1 MHRKIALPDIQKNM
15 KKYLILLIF
24 TSWLGYS
31 QETKEVK
38 FIIPSPIITA
48 GSSIDA
54 TASGAANGK
63 ISYSHSGGT
72 PFGLPAT
79 IPYTVTWTKDGNAF
93 EPTNLAQE
101 TPGVYSFSAEKGIY
115 VLNVTDANGCKAIP
129 LSFTINQPDP
139 LTVIIN
145 TPEIITCSGNLGT
158 LIANA
163 QGGYPYSPNTIVR
176 NYTYKWY
183 ACDDVLGSN
192 PVEIPSSNSSELKNR
207 PKGFYKVDVFDG
219 KNTTSSAIMELKSN
233 NPITVTNTNK
243 VDVNCKG
250 GATGSIELIITGGTG
265 SYKTTW
271 KNLSFTSNKIENLMA
286 GNYEYIIED
295 ANSANCKIS
304 GIVTILEPTALLKI
318 ETNQTQPT
326 VGLSDGSITAI
337 ATGGTAP
344 YTYIFRNTTTTLQNG
359 NSNNI
364 SGLPNGIYTVTVVDA
379 KGCSVSSSSIN
390 LEALSVFITIN
401 NPILC
406 YGAVTGILTANAKGG
421 TLNSGAD
428 YTYQWYKN
436 GVGLTGET
444 KATLSNVSFGTYSVE
459 VKDSKVTIPVSASE
473 TLTEP
478 SEIIITETQNTAVNC
493 YGGNDGLFGISVSGG
508 TPVNGA
514 YNFSVNGAGVLTNT
528 NTTASIS
535 GLSAGNYTITVKD
548 QNCTKLYNFT
558 ITQPLNPITIPE
570 PTVTNVAIFGQSTG
584 AISFAPI
591 TGGNG
596 NYNYAWTKENDT
608 TFNSDALNITGLK
621 AGRYT
626 LTVKDNKAN
635 VQNNTGCIQT
645 KVVDITEN
653 PELTVVID
661 EIQSISCNGGNNG
674 SLDAFIQGGVKPY
687 KIDWYKLNSN
697 TNSYDLIASNEIE
710 INNLLSGTYK
720 IVVTDAAN
728 PSGPFATAEAIYALG
743 EPLLLTPNLI
753 SKTDVLCFGNTT
765 GAITIDISGG
775 TAPYTFVWKKNG
787 ADYATTQNLTNLG
800 FGDYTVLITD
810 ANKCKATLP
819 TITINQPLASL
830 QIDTPIVTPLT
841 GFGTQNGSIAIN
853 VTGGTASY
861 NYAWTQN
868 GNPTFKQD
876 TATITN
882 LNEGLYNVTVT
893 DANGC
898 PASINDIKVTQ
909 PSKLE
914 ITAIT
919 QQNFTNILCYGD
931 KRAVLIATVTGG
943 VPFIDASGTKY
954 YQYKWY
960 NILSPTVTVST
971 TNPTT
976 ALNAGTYALLVT
988 DANNNTFTLESQP
1001 ITEPAQLAM
1010 TFTQKN
1016 VSCKNGNDGAI
1027 NIAITGGVAP
1037 YKIVWSTGTNA
1048 NLTSISGLLASPNPY
1063 IVSVTDSNNCK
1074 IEQSITITEPD
1085 LFYLKNV
1092 IKTPPTTVGG
1102 NDGNIQVEVSGG
1114 TPNYNYYWYNDKKE
1128 LIYQNLNQSS
1138 TTNIQNI
1145 YAGQYYLT
1153 VTDSKGC
1160 SIFEKDLDKIDPI
1173 AVSLNIINI
1182 NQCNGGNTASI
1193 KAIVSGGT
1201 PKYFYKW
1208 YSTKNPQIVI
1218 NENEIVTG
1226 LTSGSYYVVVNDS
1239 FNMTITSTPI
1249 TVVEPT
1255 KITASYTT
1263 NYKLCGDGNDWS
1275 IKTTTTGGTGN
1286 YTYLWNT
1293 QATTPNLEN
1302 VLPGSYSVTIT
1313 DQNGCQITEN
1323 ITLTAPPYLDAT
1335 AVVTPPV
1342 CYNGN
1347 DGRIEVT
1354 VLNGTAPY
1362 NYLWDTGATTPEI
1375 KNLKAGNYNLTI
1387 TDSKGCIIV
1396 KSYTITNPA
1405 QDIINIGPDFTLC
1418 IGQSQTIDA
1427 TIPDSKATYSW
1438 TSTKGFISNQ
1448 PVITVTDADT
1458 YTVVVTNGL
1467 GCQATDAVVVSNAN
1481 YIVEAQFAISSQAF
1495 VNEKIVIVDIS
1506 KNEPDAVLWTLPKE
1520 ATIINRNKDFAEISF
1535 SAAGEYEIGL
1545 TTTKGSCTAYQ
1556 SKKIIVI
1563 EGEYPNTEEDDRKR
1577 MDINIY
1583 PNPSNGNFTTDV
1595 KLDKKAGVHVKVFSL
1610 SNNVVM
1616 DSRHEEGKEE
1626 YSFQFALNGLVQGTY
1641 FILFESNEGN
1651 QLRKIIVY

>member
-1 MHRKIALPDIQKNM
+1 MHRKITFPDIQKNM

-31 QETKEVK
+31 QETKEVRFTVPPAIIIDGSSTNVTRNGGSDGGIQINPISGGITNGNGSYTYSYSQNGVSGSTAFTGNITGLK
-38 FIIPSPIITA
+38 AGTYTIKVVEDGKCEATKEFII
-48 GSSIDA
+48 
-54 TASGAANGK
+54 N
-63 ISYSHSGGT
+63 
-72 PFGLPAT
+72 
-79 IPYTVTWTKDGNAF
+79 
-93 EPTNLAQE
+93 EPN
-101 TPGVYSFSAEKGIY
+101 
-115 VLNVTDANGCKAIP
+115 
-129 LSFTINQPDP
+129 P

-145 TPEIITCSGNLGT
+145 TPEVITCSGNLGT
-158 LIANA
+158 LTASA

-183 ACDDVLGSN
+183 ACDDLLGSN

-219 KNTTSSAIMELKSN
+219 KNTTSSAIMELRSN

-250 GATGSIELIITGGTG
+250 GTTGSIELIITGGTG

-271 KNLSFTSNKIENLMA
+271 KNLSFTGNKIENLIA

-295 ANSANCKIS
+295 ANSADCKIS
-304 GIVTILEPTALLKI
+304 GIITISEPNDVLAVST
-318 ETNQTQPT
+318 TQTQPT
-326 VGLSDGSITAI
+326 TGLSNGSITAI

-344 YTYIFRNTTTTLQNG
+344 YIFIFQKGATVFQNSTSNTITSLSNG
-359 NSNNI
+359 T
-364 SGLPNGIYTVTVVDA
+364 YTVTVVDA
-379 KGCSVSSSSIN
+379 LGCSVTSSSIN
-390 LEALSVFITIN
+390 LEALSVTITQN

-406 YGAVTGILTANAKGG
+406 YGATTGVLTANATGG
-421 TLNSGAD
+421 TLNSGAN

-436 GVGLTGET
+436 GAILTNQT
-444 KATLSNVSFGTYSVE
+444 NASLSNIGFGDYRVE
-459 VKDSKVTIPVSASE
+459 VKDSNVTTPVFATT

-478 SEIIITETQNTAVNC
+478 SDIIITETQKGNVNC
-493 YGGNDGLFGISVSGG
+493 YGGNDGSFSIAVSGG
-508 TPVNGA
+508 TPENGT
-514 YNFSVNGAGVLTNT
+514 YNVSISSLGFSSN
-528 NTTASIS
+528 TASSIAYA
-535 GLSAGNYTITVKD
+535 GLFAGNYTITIKD
-548 QNCTKLYNFT
+548 KYCTRLYPFT
-558 ITQPLNPITIPE
+558 ITQPANPIAIPE
-570 PTVTNVAIFGQSTG
+570 PTVTNVTVFGQSTG
-584 AISFAPI
+584 AIAFAPI

-596 NYNYAWTKENDT
+596 NYTYAWTKVNDA
-608 TFNSDALNITGLK
+608 TFSSNSLDISGLK
-621 AGRYT
+621 AGKYI
-626 LTVKDNKAN
+626 LTVKDDKAN

-810 ANKCKATLP
+810 VNKCTTTLP
-819 TITINQPLASL
+819 SISINQPAASL

-853 VTGGTASY
+853 VTGGTAPYTYS
-861 NYAWTQN
+861 WTQN
-868 GNPTFKQD
+868 GNPTFNLS
-876 TATITN
+876 TATINN
-882 LNEGLYNVTVT
+882 LTAGLYNVTVT

-898 PASINDIKVTQ
+898 TASINNIEVTQ

-943 VPFIDASGTKY
+943 VPFVDASGNKY

-960 NILSPTVTVST
+960 NILSPAVTVST

-988 DANNNTFTLESQP
+988 DANNNTFTLQSQP
-1001 ITEPAQLAM
+1001 ITEPTQLAM
-1010 TFTQKN
+1010 TYSQKN
-1016 VSCKNGNDGAI
+1016 VSCKNGNDGSI

-1048 NLTSISGLLASPNPY
+1048 NLTSISGLLASPTPY
-1063 IVSVTDSNNCK
+1063 IVTVTDSNNCK
-1074 IEQSITITEPD
+1074 IQQSITITEPD

-1102 NDGNIQVEVSGG
+1102 SDGSIQVEVSGG
-1114 TPNYNYYWYNDKKE
+1114 TPNYNYYWYNDKKV
-1128 LIYQNLNQSS
+1128 LIYENLNQSS

-1173 AVSLNIINI
+1173 AVTLSPINI
-1182 NQCNGGNTASI
+1182 NQCQGDNNASI
-1193 KAIVSGGT
+1193 KAIVTGGT
-1201 PKYFYKW
+1201 PIYYYKW
-1208 YSTKNPQIVI
+1208 YNTKDPQTAV
-1218 NENEIVTG
+1218 NQNEIATG
-1226 LTSGSYYVVVNDS
+1226 LVAGFYYVVVTDS
-1239 FNMTITSTPI
+1239 FNTKITSATI
-1249 TVVEPT
+1249 QVTEPT
-1255 KITASYTT
+1255 KMVNSYTT
-1263 NYKLCGDGNDWS
+1263 DYKLCGDGNDWS

-1302 VLPGSYSVTIT
+1302 VLPGIYSVTIT

-1362 NYLWDTGATTPEI
+1362 TYLWDTGATAPAI
-1375 KNLKAGNYNLTI
+1375 NNLKAGNYNLTI
-1387 TDSKGCIIV
+1387 TDSKGCVIV

-1405 QDIINIGPDFTLC
+1405 QDTINIGPDFTLC

-1438 TSTKGFISNQ
+1438 SSTKGFTSNQ

-1520 ATIINRNKDFAEISF
+1520 ATIINRNKDYAEISF

-1616 DSRHEEGKEE
+1616 DSRHEEGKDE

-1641 FILFESNEGN
+1641 FVLFESNEGN